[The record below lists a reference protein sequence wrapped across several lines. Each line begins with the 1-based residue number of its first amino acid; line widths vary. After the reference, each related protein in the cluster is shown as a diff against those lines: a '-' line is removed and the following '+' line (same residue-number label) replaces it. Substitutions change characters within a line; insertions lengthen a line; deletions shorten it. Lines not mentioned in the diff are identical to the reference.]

1 MRNKSLYFL
10 LAVALLMG
18 IASCVDNDVK
28 DGDGNFYSATK
39 KTAAE
44 LLAEHPEKYSMYIE
58 LLQRAKP
65 TLTEGEDVS
74 NYYSM
79 LGTYGKY
86 TVFAPDNDAMK
97 T

>member
-28 DGDGNFYSATK
+28 DGDANFYSATK

-44 LLAEHPEKYSMYIE
+44 
-58 LLQRAKP
+58 
-65 TLTEGEDVS
+65 
-74 NYYSM
+74 
-79 LGTYGKY
+79 
-86 TVFAPDNDAMK
+86 
-97 T
+97 